1 MWAAIHTSEAA
12 AAACAQLDIPAPS
25 LLDDAR
31 LSIRDPR
38 VLGLTYTHWH
48 AHISSG
54 VSSVKNA
61 WLPQAEWTSVTA
73 RTCVTSMNLQRNFLP
88 MISPATLHPLAS
100 SITTLLLDH
109 NPIACFPLNMRSC
122 TAMTL
127 LSCCHARL
135 AYVPALPPNLLSL
148 RLHDNRLLQVRAFF
162 LFEKYIAQ
170 NLQLLQMPDDISHLK
185 LLKEARLYNNQIAA
199 VFKSSS
205 LIAQSSSGGNI
216 RILRMINNH
225 VTTPLLSV
233 IATGCPNLED
243 LALSHNRISSL
254 DGPVCSLSRLQRLL
268 LHCNRISHISGDISG
283 ASSLETLILTEN
295 RLCFLPPQLAL
306 CSKLRVRRNL
316 CINRFCLISCRS
328 CHLKATRCS
337 FLPCL
342 LPGGF
347 SWCYSFCLRICIN
360 ACNRATRCPRSWL
373 LAMEQVE
380 TAHGSWPRA
389 KRLVPMDALL

>member
-1 MWAAIHTSEAA
+1 VSGGAGAQKRTIADWALFSPLLTQSQALLDMWAAIHTSEAA

-148 RLHDNRLLQVRAFF
+148 RLHDNRLLQVRTFF
-162 LFEKYIAQ
+162 
-170 NLQLLQMPDDISHLK
+170 SLK
-185 LLKEARLYNNQIAA
+185 NILHKIYNCCRCLMTSPTSN
-199 VFKSSS
+199 
-205 LIAQSSSGGNI
+205 
-216 RILRMINNH
+216 
-225 VTTPLLSV
+225 
-233 IATGCPNLED
+233 
-243 LALSHNRISSL
+243 
-254 DGPVCSLSRLQRLL
+254 
-268 LHCNRISHISGDISG
+268 
-283 ASSLETLILTEN
+283 
-295 RLCFLPPQLAL
+295 
-306 CSKLRVRRNL
+306 CSKKRGCTTTKSLPYSKAVR
-316 CINRFCLISCRS
+316 
-328 CHLKATRCS
+328 
-337 FLPCL
+337 
-342 LPGGF
+342 
-347 SWCYSFCLRICIN
+347 
-360 ACNRATRCPRSWL
+360 
-373 LAMEQVE
+373 
-380 TAHGSWPRA
+380 
-389 KRLVPMDALL
+389 